1 MKRVLFVDHVDRV
14 LGGAEINLIE
24 LIEEARRRGDW
35 EIAVACRSG
44 SRLGQ
49 SIAKLG
55 VKQFDYGF
63 GDGLNRLRFAGKSF
77 PWTGLL
83 DGVIALRE
91 ASRDLETIIDRSEAQ
106 FVISCTNKDHLALS
120 GASKRSR
127 SIWWINDL
135 ITAAFFPA
143 PARLM
148 LKRSAKKADALIAVS
163 NAVREALG
171 IESARVIHNGIS
183 PQKYQSE
190 PGVLRR
196 TLGVAHNEP
205 LFGLIGRITP
215 WKGHELFLEIATRWI
230 EGGRAGRFLII
241 GEAFNE
247 DGGFEKA
254 LRDAVTAS
262 HSLSNRVR
270 FLPFQDRLA
279 DTLCDLTAILH
290 TSLHPEPFGRV
301 IIEAMAA
308 GTPVIA
314 AKRGGPAEIIQH
326 GKNGLLVEPGVATDY
341 LGQMDML
348 LKNPDAAAQ
357 IAQAARVTVSEKFT
371 VQRVYKE
378 FDALLSG
385 I

>member
-35 EIAVACRSG
+35 EVSVACRSG
-44 SRLGQ
+44 SRLGE

-63 GDGLNRLRFAGKSF
+63 GDSLNRLRFAGKSF
-77 PWTGLL
+77 PWTGVL
-83 DGVIALRE
+83 DGIISLRE
-91 ASRDLETIIDRSEAQ
+91 ASRDLEKIIARADAQ

-120 GASKRSR
+120 GAANAPRAV
-127 SIWWINDL
+127 WWVNDL
-135 ITAAFFPA
+135 LTAEFFPA
-143 PARLM
+143 PARLA
-148 LKRSAKKADALIAVS
+148 LKRSAKKAAALIAVS

-171 IESARVIHNGIS
+171 IESARVIHNGIL
-183 PQKYQSE
+183 PQKYQGE

-215 WKGHELFLEIATRWI
+215 WKGHELFLEIAARWV
-230 EGGRAGRFLII
+230 EGGKAGRFLII

-247 DGGFEKA
+247 DGEFEAA
-254 LRDAVTAS
+254 LRNAVSAS

-279 DTLCDLTAILH
+279 DTLCDLSAVLH
-290 TSLHPEPFGRV
+290 TSLRPEPFGRV

-314 AKRGGPAEIIQH
+314 AKQGGPAEIIAH
-326 GKNGLLVEPGVATDY
+326 GKNGFLVEAGVATGY
-341 LGQMDML
+341 FGQMDML
-348 LKNPDAAAQ
+348 LKNPDVTAQ
-357 IAQAARVTVSEKFT
+357 IAQAARVTVSEKFA
-371 VQRVYKE
+371 VERVYNE
-378 FDALLSG
+378 FDTLLSG